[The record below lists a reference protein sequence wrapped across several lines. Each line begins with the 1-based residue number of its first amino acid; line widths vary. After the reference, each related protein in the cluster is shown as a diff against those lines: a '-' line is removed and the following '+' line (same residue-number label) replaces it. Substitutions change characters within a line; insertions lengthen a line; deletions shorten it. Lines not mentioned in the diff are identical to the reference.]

1 MSRWG
6 KPFHRKDAKIAKVY
20 NKIIKKGEK
29 MEIEEIGKQI
39 VDASL
44 KVHRALGPG
53 LLESAYQACLAFELR
68 KRGLQVDLQVDQP
81 IKYGGLQI
89 DAAYRLDMVVEN
101 SIIIEN
107 KSIEQLLPVH
117 QAQLLTYL
125 RLRDFRLG
133 YLINWNVRLI
143 KDGIHRM
150 VNNL

>member
-1 MSRWG
+1 MNR
-6 KPFHRKDAKIAKVY
+6 
-20 NKIIKKGEK
+20 KKGGED
-29 MEIEEIGKQI
+29 MDIEQVGRQI

-53 LLESAYQACLAFELR
+53 LLESAYQACLTYELR
-68 KRGLQVDLQVDQP
+68 KRGFKVDLQVDQP
-81 IKYGGLQI
+81 IKYEGLQI

-150 VNNL
+150 VNKLY